1 MISELREKDFM
12 KQREALLS
20 MIDDNMKIDKEV
32 MGMLKENDFSLL
44 EEHTELSKIIV
55 QAVKE
60 LSDLY
65 KHAPKEDSKPKK
77 AISINDLKDLAERRK
92 KTA

>member
-1 MISELREKDFM
+1 MITELREQDFM
-12 KQREALLS
+12 KQRAALLS
-20 MIDDNMKIDKEV
+20 MIEDNMKIDKEV
-32 MGMLKENDFSLL
+32 MDMLKENDFSLL

-60 LSDLY
+60 LSELY
-65 KHAPKEDSKPKK
+65 KHAPKEDGKPKK
-77 AISINDLKDLAERRK
+77 AIDMDKLKELAQKR